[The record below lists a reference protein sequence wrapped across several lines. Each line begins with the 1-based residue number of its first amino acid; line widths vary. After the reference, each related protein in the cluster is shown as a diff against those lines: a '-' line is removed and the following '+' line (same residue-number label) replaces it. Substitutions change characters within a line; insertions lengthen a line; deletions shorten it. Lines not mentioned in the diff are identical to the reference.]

1 MSINSKN
8 IIIAPSILSG
18 DFGNL
23 AEEAK
28 RVESAGADLLH
39 LDVMDGHFVNNITF
53 GPQVV
58 AAINRSTDLFLDV
71 HLMMYRPFDYV
82 ERFIEAGAD
91 QITFHIEATEEVDQ
105 VIEYVHRCNVKV
117 GIALC
122 PETSESLILKYL
134 DKIDLLLLMTVN
146 PGFGGQAFIPEV
158 LDKIRFIRETCDRLD
173 IRQGGVVEKDS
184 ELPPF
189 NIQVDGGIN
198 FNTAKQCVDSGAN
211 VLVSG
216 TYLFNSD
223 DMSHSIQALRSG
235 VE

>member
-1 MSINSKN
+1 
-8 IIIAPSILSG
+8 
-18 DFGNL
+18 
-23 AEEAK
+23 
-28 RVESAGADLLH
+28 
-39 LDVMDGHFVNNITF
+39 
-53 GPQVV
+53 
-58 AAINRSTDLFLDV
+58 
-71 HLMMYRPFDYV
+71 MY
-82 ERFIEAGAD
+82 
-91 QITFHIEATEEVDQ
+91 
-105 VIEYVHRCNVKV
+105 VKV

-134 DKIDLLLLMTVN
+134 DRIDLLLLMTVH

-198 FNTAKQCVDSGAN
+198 FNTAKKCVDSGAN

-216 TYLFNSD
+216 TYLFDSD